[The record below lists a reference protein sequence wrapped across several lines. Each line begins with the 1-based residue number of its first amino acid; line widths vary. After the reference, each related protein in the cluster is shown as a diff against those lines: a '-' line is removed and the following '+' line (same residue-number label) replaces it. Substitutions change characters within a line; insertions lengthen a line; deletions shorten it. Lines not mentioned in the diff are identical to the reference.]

1 MQFRLKLRM
10 TKTNL
15 LILFALTIF
24 LQLTTAEYTWN
35 GHKWEWKESS
45 TRFNIDDG
53 LLDNFHDDGSG
64 DIIDEHDDEDIESGS
79 TEVPYLREGNR
90 IFLILQYMYFY
101 IPNFDSHCYQSCR

>member
-1 MQFRLKLRM
+1 MLFCKSTMILLMQFRLKLRM

-35 GHKWEWKESS
+35 GHKWEWQVSS
-45 TRFNIDDG
+45 TRFKIDDG

-79 TEVPYLREGNR
+79 TEVPYLTEGNR
-90 IFLILQYMYFY
+90 NIHFAILLLT
-101 IPNFDSHCYQSCR
+101 